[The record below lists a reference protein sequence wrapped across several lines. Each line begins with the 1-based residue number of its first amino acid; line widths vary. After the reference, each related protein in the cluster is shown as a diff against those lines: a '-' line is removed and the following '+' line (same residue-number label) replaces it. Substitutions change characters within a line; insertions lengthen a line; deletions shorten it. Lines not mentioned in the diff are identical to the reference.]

1 MLRSIGVPASD
12 CATRVPM
19 PSSLHQTSSG
29 ADLEVQAQVGL
40 SCRF

>member
-12 CATRVPM
+12 CATRVRV

-29 ADLEVQAQVGL
+29 TNLEVQAQLGL
-40 SCRF
+40 TCHF